1 MSDDSAS
8 TDATEPTASSVARG
22 PATVTAGL
30 SRMPRVTRLTVVGSL
45 LALPGLVTLVDALG
59 LTPGPL
65 AKNALQWAV
74 ALAVLGV
81 VVGVEDRPLASV
93 GFRRPAW
100 RDLAY
105 LVGTAAVVMAVFI
118 AGRPVVAATGLTT
131 TEGASSLEPTAGIG
145 VALLSA
151 VTTGVVEEILYRGYP
166 LERLLEH
173 TDSAAV
179 AGSLTVALFTVAHLV
194 AWPVGNVVLVAAVS
208 VVLTAVYLRRRT
220 LVPVVGAH
228 VGIWVLAVLGQYYG

>member
-1 MSDDSAS
+1 MSEDGSPTDTPNRTATDTQPRLS
-8 TDATEPTASSVARG
+8 TALAGIP
-22 PATVTAGL
+22 TVTQ
-30 SRMPRVTRLTVVGSL
+30 LTVVVAL
-45 LALPGLVTLVDALG
+45 LALPVLVALIDALG

-65 AKNALQWAV
+65 VEVALQWAV

-81 VVGVEDRPLASV
+81 VVSVEDRPLASV
-93 GFRRPAW
+93 GVRRPAW

-118 AGRPVVAATGLTT
+118 VGPTVLAAVGLPVADGL
-131 TEGASSLEPTAGIG
+131 SSLEATPGIG

-166 LERLLEH
+166 LERLLEY

-179 AGSLTVALFTVAHLV
+179 AGSLTVAVFTLAHLV
-194 AWPVGNVVLVAAVS
+194 TWPVGSVLLVAAVS
-208 VVLTAVYLRRRT
+208 VVLTVVYLRRRT
-220 LVPVVGAH
+220 LFPVVGAH

>member
-1 MSDDSAS
+1 MSDDGSA
-8 TDATEPTASSVARG
+8 TDTPNRTATRHRTGLVAKLAG
-22 PATVTAGL
+22 IPAVTQ
-30 SRMPRVTRLTVVGSL
+30 LTVAVAL
-45 LALPGLVTLVDALG
+45 LALPVLVGLVDALG
-59 LTPGPL
+59 VALGPL
-65 AKNALQWAV
+65 AESGLQWAV

-81 VVGVEDRPLASV
+81 VVGIEDRSLASV

-118 AGRPVVAATGLTT
+118 AGPPLIAATGLPT
-131 TEGASSLEPTAGIG
+131 TEGASSPEPTAGIG
-145 VALLSA
+145 VALLGA

-179 AGSLTVALFTVAHLV
+179 AGTLTVAVFTLAHLV